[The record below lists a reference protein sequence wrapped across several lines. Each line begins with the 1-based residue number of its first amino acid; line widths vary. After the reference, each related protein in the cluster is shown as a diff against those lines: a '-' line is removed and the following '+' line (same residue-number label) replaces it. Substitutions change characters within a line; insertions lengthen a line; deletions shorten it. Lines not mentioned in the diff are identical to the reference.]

1 MAKTIK
7 MSLSTESINKAIK
20 EIQAYQKE
28 IERKTK
34 IFAQRLAQE
43 GVQVAKMQLLSFGFS
58 DSSTGKLL
66 SSISFK
72 PGDVFGT
79 DMASFYVYADCEY
92 AIFVEL
98 GTGLTGEENP
108 HKEANNL
115 GWEYDSHEH
124 GEDGWFYFKD
134 GVLHWTRGLP
144 ARPFMFNTAQ
154 ELKKV
159 KVYAKIAK
167 EVFSS

>member
-58 DSSTGKLL
+58 DTSTGKLL
-66 SSISFK
+66 NSINFK
-72 PGDVFGT
+72 SGDIFGNDT
-79 DMASFYVYADCEY
+79 ASFYVYSDCEY

-108 HKEANNL
+108 HKEANNFS
-115 GWEYDSHEH
+115 WEYDSHGH
-124 GEDGWFYFKD
+124 GEEGWFYYKD
-134 GVLHWTRGLP
+134 GKLHWTRGLP
-144 ARPFMFNTAQ
+144 ARPFMYNTAT
-154 ELKKV
+154 ELAKV
-159 KVYAKIAK
+159 QLYGKIALQIGK
-167 EVFSS
+167 H